1 MMPAN
6 RRMDEAWTIALVWLQ
21 GGKHEKWK
29 NYDTI
34 FMRTRQSFYSKQL
47 ESSELTKLEKV
58 KM

>member
-6 RRMDEAWTIALVWLQ
+6 RRMDKAWTIALVSLQ
-21 GGKHEKWK
+21 GGKREKWK

-34 FMRTRQSFYSKQL
+34 LMRTRQSFYSKQL